1 MNAEAA
7 SNIKFRQYENEIEK
21 KKRDE
26 DKIELMTHSVRSN
39 IISYKIIRKEK
50 RNV

>member
-1 MNAEAA
+1 MNGEAA

-26 DKIELMTHSVRSN
+26 DKIELMTQFMLHHQLQN
-39 IISYKIIRKEK
+39 Y
-50 RNV
+50 